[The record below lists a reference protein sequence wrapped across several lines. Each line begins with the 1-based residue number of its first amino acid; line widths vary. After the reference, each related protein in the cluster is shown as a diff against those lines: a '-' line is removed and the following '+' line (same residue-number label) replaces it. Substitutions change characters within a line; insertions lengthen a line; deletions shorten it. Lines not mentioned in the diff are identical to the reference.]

1 MGKYVHVCG
10 VCMHLLNV
18 GENVRM
24 CAVCVCA
31 CICADGYVHV
41 CGVCTLV
48 WVDVYV
54 CGVCVCVHIV
64 FVCIH
69 VWHVAP
75 YFTSLT
81 VLFSFSC
88 PSSCVRLDVHF

>member
-1 MGKYVHVCG
+1 
-10 VCMHLLNV
+10 MHLFNV
-18 GENVRM
+18 SENVRM

-54 CGVCVCVHIV
+54 CVCVYTLCLYAYMCGMLPPIL
-64 FVCIH
+64 
-69 VWHVAP
+69 P
-75 YFTSLT
+75 L
-81 VLFSFSC
+81 
-88 PSSCVRLDVHF
+88 